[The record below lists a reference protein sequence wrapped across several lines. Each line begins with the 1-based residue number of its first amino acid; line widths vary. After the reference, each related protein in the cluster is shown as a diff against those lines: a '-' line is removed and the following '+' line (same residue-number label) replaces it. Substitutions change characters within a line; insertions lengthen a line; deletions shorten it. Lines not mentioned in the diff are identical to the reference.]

1 MPIKSHLLKVKI
13 RFRQFSLPLLP
24 TMPWSLL
31 QKWLSVVRLFSG
43 KHTTF
48 SCSHRKSETSPA
60 LHETALQHHPE
71 LR

>member
-1 MPIKSHLLKVKI
+1 MPIKNHPLKVKI
-13 RFRQFSLPLLP
+13 RFGQFSLPLLP

-43 KHTTF
+43 KRTTF
-48 SCSHRKSETSPA
+48 SYSHRKSETSPA
-60 LHETALQHHPE
+60 PHETALQHHPE